1 MPQQLS
7 KRAMN
12 FAATSGKRA
21 LKGPVATVFM
31 AANTGSWRLERPV
44 INSEECI
51 YCGTCQKFCPTD
63 VITVT
68 KAEDDSSVVIDF
80 DYCKGCGIC
89 ANRCPKKCITMVPEE
104 GVCKS

>member
-7 KRAMN
+7 KLAMN
-12 FAATSGKRA
+12 SAATSGKRA
-21 LKGPVATVFM
+21 LQGQ
-31 AANTGSWRLERPV
+31 
-44 INSEECI
+44 CI

-89 ANRCPKKCITMVPEE
+89 ANRCPKQCISMVPEE